1 MSKLYVDEIRPKT
14 SGGAV
19 TFPERPAFHATLTA
33 NVSFTSVKDDY
44 EDLVMDDAVTNIGN
58 HYSTSTGRFT
68 APVDG
73 MYFFAANVRFDTIDN
88 NNYARLLIT
97 TSTDN
102 SPWNEY
108 DKTFASIIGNSQA
121 TDYQSLNVSGCI
133 YLNAN
138 DVVRLK
144 GGHRSDTAYTMQRES
159 QFSGFLV
166 G

>member
-14 SGGAV
+14 TGKQV
-19 TFPERPAFHATLTA
+19 LMPEKPAFHATLTA
-33 NVSFTSVKDDY
+33 SVSFTSANDDY
-44 EDLVMDDAVTNIGN
+44 EDLVMDDAVTNIGS

-73 MYFFAANVRFDTIDN
+73 MYYFAANVRFDSMN
-88 NNYARLLIT
+88 NADYARLLIT

-108 DKTFASIIGNSQA
+108 QKTFSAIIGNQQA
-121 TDYQSLNVSGCI
+121 TNYHTLNVAGCI

-144 GGHRSDTAYTMQRES
+144 GGHRSDTAYSMHRES